1 MRLFETPV
9 EDPRETLLE
18 KLRASRSLP
27 FQPHSITSKKA
38 ATSMEGGAA
47 SIRYRVLTE
56 IRNHGPLSDQQLAH
70 RLGLAENTCRP
81 RRIELLKAG
90 LIEKAGTTKTKS
102 GRSAV
107 RWRVL

>member
-1 MRLFETPV
+1 MRLFETLV

-18 KLRASRSLP
+18 KLRASKSLP
-27 FQPHSITSKKA
+27 YQPHSITSKKA

-56 IRNHGPLSDQQLAH
+56 IRNHGPLSDEQVQD
-70 RLGLAENTCRP
+70 RLSLNPSTERP
-81 RRIELLKAG
+81 RRIELFKAG
-90 LIEKAGTTKTKS
+90 LIEKAGVTKTKS

-107 RWRVL
+107 RWRAL